1 MIRYEWGE
9 HTATSLLLKD
19 RDVQFKNY
27 PGVDHE
33 IAVEEVE
40 GEGEYYISVF
50 CLHFQEN
57 QCENNSKT
65 H

>member
-1 MIRYEWGE
+1 MIPYEWGE

-40 GEGEYYISVF
+40 GEGE
-50 CLHFQEN
+50 
-57 QCENNSKT
+57 
-65 H
+65 

>member
-1 MIRYEWGE
+1 MNDYISLLTSSGEEDSMIRYEWGE

-40 GEGEYYISVF
+40 G
-50 CLHFQEN
+50 
-57 QCENNSKT
+57 
-65 H
+65 